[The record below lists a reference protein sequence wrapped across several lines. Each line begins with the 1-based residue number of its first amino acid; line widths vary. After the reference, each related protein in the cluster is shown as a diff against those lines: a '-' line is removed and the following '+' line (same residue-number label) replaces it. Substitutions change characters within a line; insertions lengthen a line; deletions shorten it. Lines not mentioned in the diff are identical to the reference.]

1 VQSDHDLRINDIEN
15 RHKERMMGANPV
27 TSRLA
32 GKVVAVAG
40 ASSGIGRVTARRLAA
55 EGALVMVGSP
65 AGEQDRIDTLVKEI
79 GEAGGQ
85 AAGRAFDAT
94 DDASVAAFIEGA
106 VARFGGIDAV
116 HANFADLRILMQ
128 DSDAI
133 TVSDEVLERTLD
145 VNLKGMLRITRHA
158 VPKLLERGSGAMIY
172 TSSSAS
178 IFGEPVRP
186 CYAMAKAGINALVRH
201 VASRWGKENIR
212 ANAVLPGFVVTDEN
226 RAGVPTDF
234 TRQILEQGRSPR
246 LGEPSDIAA
255 MVALLA
261 SSEGEW
267 INGQTIAVDGGSTL
281 R

>member
-1 VQSDHDLRINDIEN
+1 
-15 RHKERMMGANPV
+15 MGANPV
-27 TSRLA
+27 SSRLS
-32 GKVVAVAG
+32 GKIVVVAG

-55 EGALVMVGSP
+55 EDALVMVGSP
-65 AGEQDRIDTLVKEI
+65 AAEQDRIEALVGEI
-79 GEAGGQ
+79 EAAGGR
-85 AAGRAFDAT
+85 AAGHAFDAT
-94 DDASVAAFIEGA
+94 DDASVAAFIEAA

-116 HANFADLRILMQ
+116 HANFADLRVIMQ

-133 TVSDEVLERTLD
+133 TVTDDVLERTLD

-158 VPKLLERGSGAMIY
+158 VPKLLDRGGGAMVY

-201 VASRWGKENIR
+201 VASRWGKDNVR

-226 RAGVPTDF
+226 RAGVPTEF
-234 TRQILEQGRSPR
+234 TRQIIEQGRSPR
-246 LGEPSDIAA
+246 LGEPTDIAA